1 MTMPIMDD
9 KHRALLF
16 TEARAHRAFLDEPV
30 SDGTLRE
37 LYELL
42 RLPPTAMNAQP
53 ARFVFAKSAAA
64 KEKLKPAL
72 APGNV
77 DKMMS
82 AAATAIVAY
91 DTEFYEKMAILAPH
105 AAGLGAELARLP
117 DEARDR
123 MGYLS
128 AALQGAYCILA
139 ARGLG
144 LDCGPMAGFDNALVD
159 AAFFP
164 DGKWR
169 SIFLINLGHGDPSA
183 PKPRRP
189 RLSFEEACRI
199 E

>member
-1 MTMPIMDD
+1 MPIMDD
-9 KHRALLF
+9 AHRALLF
-16 TEARAHRAFLDEPV
+16 TEARTHRAFCGEPV
-30 SDGTLRE
+30 ADETLRE

-42 RLPPTAMNAQP
+42 RLAPTAMNAQP
-53 ARFVFAKSAAA
+53 ARFVFVKSPAA
-64 KEKLKPAL
+64 KERLVPAL

-77 DKMMS
+77 EKVMA

-91 DTEFYEKMAILAPH
+91 DTEFHEKMAVLAPH
-105 AAGLGAELARLP
+105 SAGLGAELARLP
-117 DEARDR
+117 DEARQR

-144 LDCGPMAGFDNALVD
+144 LDCGPMSGFDNAAVD
-159 AAFFP
+159 GAFFP

-169 SIFLINLGHGDPSA
+169 SILLVNLGHGEPSA
-183 PKPRRP
+183 LKPRQP
-189 RLSFEEACRI
+189 RLPFDEACRI

>member
-1 MTMPIMDD
+1 MPIMDD
-9 KHRALLF
+9 AHRALLF
-16 TEARAHRAFLDEPV
+16 TEARSHRAFLDAPV
-30 SDGTLRE
+30 SDETLRE

-42 RLPPTAMNAQP
+42 RFAPTAMNAQP
-53 ARFVFAKSAAA
+53 ARFVFVKSEIAKAR
-64 KEKLKPAL
+64 LKPAL
-72 APGNV
+72 APGNI
-77 DKMMS
+77 DKMTS

-91 DTEFYEKMAILAPH
+91 DTAFYEKMPILAPH

-117 DEARDR
+117 DEPRHR

-144 LDCGPMAGFDNALVD
+144 LDCGPMAGFDSAMVD

-183 PKPRRP
+183 LKPRQP
-189 RLSFEEACRI
+189 RLPFEEACRI

>member
-1 MTMPIMDD
+1 MPVMDET
-9 KHRALLF
+9 HRALLF
-16 TEARAHRAFLDEPV
+16 TEARTHRAFRNDPV
-30 SDGTLRE
+30 SDETLRE
-37 LYELL
+37 LYGLL

-53 ARFVFAKSAAA
+53 ARFVFVKSEVGKAR
-64 KEKLKPAL
+64 LKPAL

-77 DKMMS
+77 DKMMG

-91 DTEFYEKMAILAPH
+91 DTEFYGKMPKLAPH

-117 DEARDR
+117 DEPRHR

-159 AAFFP
+159 AAFFA
-164 DGKWR
+164 DGKWK

-183 PKPRRP
+183 LKPRQP
-189 RLSFEEACRI
+189 RLPFDEACRI

>member
-1 MTMPIMDD
+1 MPTMDD
-9 KHRALLF
+9 RHRALLF
-16 TEARAHRAFLDEPV
+16 TEARTCRAFLDEPV
-30 SDGTLRE
+30 SDDTLRE

-42 RLPPTAMNAQP
+42 RLAPTAMNAQP
-53 ARFVFAKSAAA
+53 ARFAFVKSVAA
-64 KEKLKPAL
+64 KERLKPAL

-77 DKMMS
+77 EKMMR

-91 DTEFYEKMAILAPH
+91 DTAFYEKMSVLAPH
-105 AAGLGAELARLP
+105 TPKLGAELARLP

-128 AALQGAYCILA
+128 AALQGAYAILA

-144 LDCGPMAGFDNALVD
+144 LGCGPMAGFDNGIVD

-169 SIFLINLGHGDPSA
+169 SIFLLNLGRGDPA
-183 PKPRRP
+183 ALKPRQP
-189 RLSFEEACRI
+189 RLPFDEACRI